1 VDQNTLRRRGA
12 GLIACDPGAA
22 SPGYTLFAPLTG
34 TGQAYLVGL
43 DGTVAHQWDLPYR
56 PGRHPRLLPNGNLA
70 YNGTLP
76 DVPVLF
82 PMWLRYHGGALG
94 EFDPSGALVREH
106 RDDMH
111 HHDAYHYGDGR
122 ILYTTLEP
130 LTGTAARAVRGGVAG
145 SEADS
150 PGTDGIVYAD
160 VIKEIDASGSVTWSW
175 HAAEHLDP
183 ARYPLQ
189 PHYRREHW
197 PLINGVYPLADGTI
211 AASLRS
217 VSAVIII
224 DRATGDITWQLGPD
238 TVAQQHCPSE
248 LPDGSLLLFDNG
260 TFRTGESVT
269 YSRVIEVDRPTQEI
283 TWQYRDSPP
292 ENFFTPFMGSAQR
305 LPNGNT
311 LVTESA
317 FGRIFEVDR
326 AGRVCWEYVVP
337 YFSAYHD
344 QEAARLFPDETNAI
358 FRAYRYSP
366 DEVPWLSAT

>member
-1 VDQNTLRRRGA
+1 MVDQNTLRRRGT
-12 GLIACDPGAA
+12 GLIGADPATA

-56 PGRHPRLLPNGNLA
+56 PGRHARLLPNGNLA

-76 DVPVLF
+76 DAPVLF
-82 PMWLRYHGGALG
+82 PMWLRYHGGALC
-94 EFDPSGALVREH
+94 EVDSSGAIVREYH
-106 RDDMH
+106 DELH

-122 ILYTTLEP
+122 ILYTAVEP
-130 LTGTAARAVRGGVAG
+130 LAAAAAQAVPGGVAG
-145 SEADS
+145 SEAD
-150 PGTDGIVYAD
+150 GVVYAD
-160 VIKEIDASGSVTWSW
+160 VIKEIDASGDLTWSW
-175 HAAEHLDP
+175 RAAEHLDP

-197 PLINGVYPLADGTI
+197 PLINGVYPLADGTVV
-211 AASLRS
+211 ASLRS

-224 DRATGDITWQLGPD
+224 DRASGEITWRLGPD
-238 TVAQQHCPSE
+238 ILAQQHCPSE

-260 TFRTGESVT
+260 TFRAGQSVT
-269 YSRVIEVDRPTQEI
+269 YSRVIEVDRRTRAV
-283 TWQYRDSPP
+283 TWEYRDSPP

-326 AGRVCWEYVVP
+326 NGQVCWEYVVP
-337 YFSAYHD
+337 HFSAYQD
-344 QEAARLFPDETNAI
+344 EAAARAFPDKTNAI
-358 FRAYRYSP
+358 FRAYRYP
-366 DEVPWLSAT
+366 PEEVPWLRE

>member
-1 VDQNTLRRRGA
+1 MVDQNTLRRRGA
-12 GLIACDPGAA
+12 GLIACAPAA
-22 SPGYTLFAPLTG
+22 ACPGYTLFAPLTG

-43 DGTVAHQWDLPYR
+43 DGTVAHRWDLPYR
-56 PGRHPRLLPNGNLA
+56 PGRHARLLPSGNLA

-76 DVPVLF
+76 DTPGLF
-82 PMWLRYHGGALG
+82 PMWLKYHGGALC
-94 EFDPSGALVREH
+94 EADPSGTIVREH
-106 RDDMH
+106 RDELH

-145 SEADS
+145 SEAGA
-150 PGTDGIVYAD
+150 PGGATVYAD
-160 VIKEIDASGSVTWSW
+160 VIKEVDATGAVTWSW
-175 HAAEHLDP
+175 RAAEHLDP
-183 ARYPLQ
+183 ALYPLQ

-224 DRATGDITWQLGPD
+224 DRTDGEIAWRLGPD

-269 YSRVIEVDRPTQEI
+269 YSRVIEVDRRTRAI

-317 FGRIFEVDR
+317 FGRIFEVTRDG
-326 AGRVCWEYVVP
+326 AVCWEYVVP
-337 YFSAYHD
+337 YFSAYQD
-344 QEAARLFPDETNAI
+344 GEAARLFPDATNAI
-358 FRAYRYSP
+358 FRAYRYTP
-366 DEVPWLSAT
+366 DEVPWLP